1 MQRGN
6 KETEKDIFMV
16 ERENKKKSIYIDY
29 SIIFSDSWNHSDI
42 EALAVCW
49 FIKVAEMGDETY
61 KKL

>member
-1 MQRGN
+1 
-6 KETEKDIFMV
+6 MV